1 MANIKLKENTSLS
14 ANVNQLSNM
23 ITQAIDYQVTV
34 MPIFKSIAD
43 SILGILS
50 QENELNNLEPKDLIK
65 LLEVASKAQIA
76 PVEQL
81 TKLVQAVTALQNQ
94 SELQSKIE
102 ALEKVV
108 DIIKTEAKVPAYDA
122 KPYDEPQTLEGI
134 LEELDD

>member
-50 QENELNNLEPKDLIK
+50 QENELNNLEPKDLIR

-108 DIIKTEAKVPAYDA
+108 DIIKTEAKAPAYDV

>member
-134 LEELDD
+134 LEELDN

>member
-50 QENELNNLEPKDLIK
+50 QENELNNLEPKDLIR

-108 DIIKTEAKVPAYDA
+108 DIIKTEAKAPVYDT

>member
-65 LLEVASKAQIA
+65 LRAA
-76 PVEQL
+76 
-81 TKLVQAVTALQNQ
+81 
-94 SELQSKIE
+94 
-102 ALEKVV
+102 
-108 DIIKTEAKVPAYDA
+108 
-122 KPYDEPQTLEGI
+122 
-134 LEELDD
+134 

>member
-122 KPYDEPQTLEGI
+122 KPYDESQTLEGI

>member
-108 DIIKTEAKVPAYDA
+108 DIIKTEAKAPAYDA

>member
-108 DIIKTEAKVPAYDA
+108 DIIKTEAKAPAYDA
-122 KPYDEPQTLEGI
+122 KLYDEPQTLEGI

>member
-108 DIIKTEAKVPAYDA
+108 DIIKTEAKAPVYDA

>member
-65 LLEVASKAQIA
+65 LLLPLKG
-76 PVEQL
+76 
-81 TKLVQAVTALQNQ
+81 K
-94 SELQSKIE
+94 
-102 ALEKVV
+102 
-108 DIIKTEAKVPAYDA
+108 
-122 KPYDEPQTLEGI
+122 
-134 LEELDD
+134 

>member
-122 KPYDEPQTLEGI
+122 RPYDESQTLEGI
-134 LEELDD
+134 LEELDN

>member
-14 ANVNQLSNM
+14 TNVNQLSNM

-94 SELQSKIE
+94 SELQSKID

-108 DIIKTEAKVPAYDA
+108 DIIKTETKAPVYDA
-122 KPYDEPQTLEGI
+122 KPYDEPPTLEGI

>member
-108 DIIKTEAKVPAYDA
+108 DIIKTEAKAPAYGA

-134 LEELDD
+134 LEELDN

>member
-108 DIIKTEAKVPAYDA
+108 DIIKTEAKVPAYDT

-134 LEELDD
+134 LEELDN